1 MGQNQP
7 ILQKSHL
14 GWIISGTFNIKISN
28 KSTCL
33 LSLNSLQ
40 DQIEKF
46 WMLEEISDSSN
57 KYTKTE
63 QFCED
68 NFVNT
73 TSKNEEGRFIVSLP
87 LKSNYAEL
95 GSNFDSAQKR
105 FCMLERKMQRNPAFA
120 ESYRAFMREYE
131 NLNHMSKLTN
141 DEIKNSNVKFYIPHH
156 AIFKESSATTKT
168 RIVFDGSAKSESGLS
183 LNDVCCVGPTV
194 QDELFIILLRFR
206 THNYVIKA
214 DITKMYRQVLV
225 KTNQRDLQRILW
237 REFPDQ
243 ELSHYTLN
251 TVTYR
256 TAPASFLATRA
267 LQQSALDKMNDCPL
281 ASEVILSDFYVDD
294 LITGSDTLENTRKL
308 KSDIQ
313 YILSTNGFSLTQWMS
328 NDINILD
335 NFERDQIKNFY
346 ISENHT
352 VKTLGILWN
361 PSLDCFQYSV
371 DTNLNT
377 KVTKRIILSIIS
389 QIFDPMG
396 LVGCLIITAKILL
409 QTLWK
414 LKIGW
419 DDSVPQYVHTEFINF
434 LSELSKLNNV
444 SIPRHVLLSNYV
456 SCQIHAFSDAS
467 QVAYGTCIYIRTT
480 DESDN
485 TACLL
490 LCAKSRVAPL
500 KSISIPRL
508 ELCAALLSSRLVA
521 KIIRGLK
528 INPNAVFLWTDSSI
542 VLAWLNRESSE
553 LKTFVSNRV
562 SEMQQL
568 TSSYQW
574 RHVRSEDNPADLISR
589 GCDVERLKNH
599 SLWFNG
605 PQWLRMPESQWPI
618 LEPKDE
624 TICSESLELKPIFAH
639 NSVNQPYLNF
649 NILTRYSS
657 LTKLQ
662 RITAYCLRFIDNCRK
677 TLDERNL
684 SKHLTVNEINRAMNI
699 LIKLVQCQEF
709 GMEIMHLKRCK
720 EVSKSSK
727 LLSLNP
733 FLDKNEILRVGGRLR
748 HSQLEFDHKHPVIL
762 PGHHH
767 FTKLIILYEHES
779 VTIHG
784 GTQTVLGSLRT
795 KFWPLNARC
804 AVRKVIRNCLICFK
818 SRPRNF
824 FPMMGD
830 LPASRITPSR
840 PFFTCGV
847 DMAGPFLIKD
857 GVLRNKRLVKVYI
870 ALFICFTTKAIH
882 IEVVGDLST
891 HLFLNSLK
899 RFFARRGTSK
909 NIYSDNGS
917 NFVGSKNYL
926 SELHEKLSKLN
937 KDSNFHNFLLENR
950 VNWHFSPP
958 RSPTFGG
965 IWESSIKQMKIHLFK
980 VIGNTHLTYE
990 AFYTVLTQIESI
1002 LNSRPLCPLTDDPDD
1017 YQTLTPGHFIVGT
1030 RLTSLV
1036 EEDVKEIPINRLKH
1050 YHHLKYMIQHF
1061 WKRWSQEYLHNLQS
1075 RTKWRLNDSQ
1085 QLRLGSLVLIK
1096 DDQLHP

>member
-1 MGQNQP
+1 MQFYDLFTALIDDN
-7 ILQKSHL
+7 
-14 GWIISGTFNIKISN
+14 
-28 KSTCL
+28 
-33 LSLNSLQ
+33 NSLSDVQ
-40 DQIEKF
+40 KLHYLKSCLKGEAADIIQSLATTSENYAVAWRLIKERYDNKRNIINHHLRSLF
-46 WMLEEISDSSN
+46 EISPINKPTPDALRQFSSTFLKEIRCLEALGEPVDQWN
-57 KYTKTE
+57 SILTYLL
-63 QFCED
+63 
-68 NFVNT
+68 
-73 TSKNEEGRFIVSLP
+73 TSKLDNS
-87 LKSNYAEL
+87 
-95 GSNFDSAQKR
+95 
-105 FCMLERKMQRNPAFA
+105 
-120 ESYRAFMREYE
+120 
-131 NLNHMSKLTN
+131 SKLAWEGSIENKHILPTIH
-141 DEIKNSNVKFYIPHH
+141 DFSKF
-156 AIFKESSATTKT
+156 
-168 RIVFDGSAKSESGLS
+168 
-183 LNDVCCVGPTV
+183 
-194 QDELFIILLRFR
+194 
-206 THNYVIKA
+206 VIA
-214 DITKMYRQVLV
+214 RCQ
-225 KTNQRDLQRILW
+225 
-237 REFPDQ
+237 
-243 ELSHYTLN
+243 
-251 TVTYR
+251 
-256 TAPASFLATRA
+256 
-267 LQQSALDKMNDCPL
+267 
-281 ASEVILSDFYVDD
+281 
-294 LITGSDTLENTRKL
+294 TLENVFSKSSNQTNTPSLNQRHDSNIARKHNIQHSNSGRSMSYLSADRPYCTFCKNQHFIYHCKRFLELPTKNRYSEVKRL
-308 KSDIQ
+308 KMCINCLRTNHSTEKCVAVGCRLCGKKHNTLLHFENSASGASTSSGAARGRNSAASGTELAASTQGGGGADGCASGDSRSASVGAVASIRARPPNSNTYISNDEFDTDNNSDALRGSNVVSTHCTQHVKQNIILSTA
-313 YILSTNGFSLTQWMS
+313 YILSTNGFTLTQWMS

-352 VKTLGILWN
+352 VKALGILWN

-377 KVTKRIILSIIS
+377 QVTKRTILSIIS

-396 LVGCLIITAKILL
+396 LVGCLIIRAKILL

-414 LKIGW
+414 LKISW

-434 LSELSKLNNV
+434 LSELSILNNV

-624 TICSESLELKPIFAH
+624 TICSESLELNPIFAH

-684 SKHLTVNEINRAMNI
+684 SKHLAVNEINRAMNI

-840 PFFTCGV
+840 PF
-847 DMAGPFLIKD
+847 
-857 GVLRNKRLVKVYI
+857 
-870 ALFICFTTKAIH
+870 
-882 IEVVGDLST
+882 
-891 HLFLNSLK
+891 
-899 RFFARRGTSK
+899 
-909 NIYSDNGS
+909 
-917 NFVGSKNYL
+917 
-926 SELHEKLSKLN
+926 
-937 KDSNFHNFLLENR
+937 
-950 VNWHFSPP
+950 SP
-958 RSPTFGG
+958 
-965 IWESSIKQMKIHLFK
+965 
-980 VIGNTHLTYE
+980 V
-990 AFYTVLTQIESI
+990 
-1002 LNSRPLCPLTDDPDD
+1002 
-1017 YQTLTPGHFIVGT
+1017 
-1030 RLTSLV
+1030 
-1036 EEDVKEIPINRLKH
+1036 
-1050 YHHLKYMIQHF
+1050 
-1061 WKRWSQEYLHNLQS
+1061 
-1075 RTKWRLNDSQ
+1075 
-1085 QLRLGSLVLIK
+1085 VLIW
-1096 DDQLHP
+1096 QVRSLLRMVC